1 MYIIRDCCYHKR
13 REGEEMD
20 ESVVD
25 YLHYLQIERGLS
37 LNTRKS
43 YERDL
48 KKYTFFLK
56 EQGLSSWQ
64 EVDRYIIMEFL
75 QSLHTEKQAST
86 TVIRMISSLRGFHQF
101 LRQERI
107 TDHDPMQHI
116 DSPKKAQKLPSTLS
130 LEEVTALIETPD
142 TTKPLGIRNRTM
154 LEVMY
159 ATGLRVSEV
168 VNLKMGDLHLA
179 MGLLQTIGKGDKER
193 IIPLGDYA
201 IRWIEIYLAQARP
214 ILLKKRPEEAHLFVN
229 HHGKPLSRQGVWKNL
244 KQIVREAGIDKEVTP
259 HTLRHSFATHL
270 LENGADLRIVQE
282 LLGHSDISTTQ
293 IYTHITKQRMADVYK
308 QHFPRA

>member
-1 MYIIRDCCYHKR
+1 MEEQII
-13 REGEEMD
+13 
-20 ESVVD
+20 D
-25 YLHYLQIERGLS
+25 YLHFLQIERGLS

-48 KKYTFFLK
+48 NKYLAFLK
-56 EQGLSSWQ
+56 NQKIDTWQ
-64 EVDRYIIMEFL
+64 LIDRYIVMEYL
-75 QSLHTEKQAST
+75 QQLHNEDNSSATI
-86 TVIRMISSLRGFHQF
+86 IRMISSLRGFHQF

-107 TDHDPMQHI
+107 TDHDPMQYI

-130 LEEVTALIETPD
+130 VEEVTLLIETPD
-142 TTKPLGIRNRTM
+142 TTKPLGIRNRTI

-159 ATGLRVSEV
+159 ATGLRVSELV
-168 VNLKMGDLHLA
+168 DLKIGDLHLSI
-179 MGLLQTIGKGDKER
+179 GLLQTIGKGDKER

-201 IRWIEIYLAQARP
+201 IQWIEKYMEEARP
-214 ILLKKRPEEAHLFVN
+214 ILIKKNQNETRLFVN

-244 KQIVREAGIDKEVTP
+244 NQIVQTAGITKNITP

-282 LLGHSDISTTQ
+282 LLGHADISTTQ

>member
-1 MYIIRDCCYHKR
+1 M
-13 REGEEMD
+13 EEQI
-20 ESVVD
+20 VD

-37 LNTRKS
+37 LNTRKG

-48 KKYTFFLK
+48 HKYIMFLK
-56 EQGLSSWQ
+56 IQKVDTWQ
-64 EVDRYIIMEFL
+64 LIDRYLIMEYL
-75 QSLHTEKQAST
+75 QTLHNENNSSATI
-86 TVIRMISSLRGFHQF
+86 IRMISSLRGFHQF
-101 LRQERI
+101 LRQERF

-116 DSPKKAQKLPSTLS
+116 ESPKKAQKLPSTLS
-130 LEEVTALIETPD
+130 VEEVTALIETPD
-142 TTKPLGIRNRTM
+142 TTKPLGIRNRTI

-159 ATGLRVSEV
+159 ATGLRVTELV
-168 VNLKMGDLHLA
+168 DLKIGDLHLSI
-179 MGLLQTIGKGDKER
+179 GLLQTIGKGDKER

-201 IRWIEIYLAQARP
+201 IQWIEKYLEEARP
-214 ILLKKRPEEAHLFVN
+214 ILIKKNQNETHLFVN

-244 KQIVREAGIDKEVTP
+244 KQIVQEAGINKNITP

-282 LLGHSDISTTQ
+282 LLGHADISTTQ

>member
-1 MYIIRDCCYHKR
+1 MEEQII
-13 REGEEMD
+13 
-20 ESVVD
+20 D
-25 YLHYLQIERGLS
+25 YLHFLQIERGLS

-48 KKYTFFLK
+48 YKYLAFLK
-56 EQGLSSWQ
+56 EQKIEIWQ
-64 EVDRYIIMEFL
+64 LIDRYTIMEYL
-75 QSLHTEKQAST
+75 QLLHNENNSSATI
-86 TVIRMISSLRGFHQF
+86 IRMISSLRGFHQF

-130 LEEVTALIETPD
+130 VEEVTLLIETPD
-142 TTKPLGIRNRTM
+142 TTKPLGIRNRTI

-159 ATGLRVSEV
+159 ATGLRVSELV
-168 VNLKMGDLHLA
+168 DLKIGDLHLS

-201 IRWIEIYLAQARP
+201 IQWIEKYMEEARP
-214 ILLKKRPEEAHLFVN
+214 ILIKKNQNETRLFVN

-244 KQIVREAGIDKEVTP
+244 KQIVQAAGITKNITP

-282 LLGHSDISTTQ
+282 LLGHADISTTQ